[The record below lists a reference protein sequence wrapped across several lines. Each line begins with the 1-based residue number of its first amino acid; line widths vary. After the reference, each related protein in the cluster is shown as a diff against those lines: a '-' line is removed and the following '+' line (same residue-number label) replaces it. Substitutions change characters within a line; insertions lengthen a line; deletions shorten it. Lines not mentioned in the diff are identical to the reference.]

1 MKIKIEIKHWLNGS
15 VLFEYE
21 KENNTLRDTVLEAI
35 KSSADLS
42 SADLRYANL
51 SYANLRYADL
61 RYANLSYAN
70 LSYANLSYANLRYAN
85 LRSANL
91 RYANLSSANL
101 RYADLSSAD
110 LSSANLRYANLRSA
124 NLRYANLRSAN
135 LRSANL
141 RYAKNINSDQ
151 TDYWWHIHHQELV
164 EYLTEP
170 IRARINY
177 IKQNKPKNEIELR
190 LKLLKPVL
198 GKIPTTQAGW
208 KKLHKK
214 ECGCGWNGKT
224 IFTKKNGLEI

>member
-42 SADLRYANL
+42 SADLRSANL
-51 SYANLRYADL
+51 SYANLHY
-61 RYANLSYAN
+61 
-70 LSYANLSYANLRYAN
+70 
-85 LRSANL
+85 
-91 RYANLSSANL
+91 
-101 RYADLSSAD
+101 
-110 LSSANLRYANLRSA
+110 
-124 NLRYANLRSAN
+124 
-135 LRSANL
+135 ANL